1 MKNIKPFHFLLIW
14 VFGFF
19 ALLSF
24 DLFMEGIVFKWL
36 EWNGTTKNDWFFVL
50 WWGFVVVWLVYGII
64 TLHKKI
70 SPQILRMKI
79 TDTIIGSI
87 IIGVL
92 VGGAILL
99 SGGNGNDEKNA
110 QIKILTSPS
119 GAEGGKGIIHK
130 ELNLDKDSKSEI
142 KIHINSDE
150 ITEGLPSDIA
160 DTVETALSEALQALP
175 EDIDIK
181 IEIKANQ

>member
-1 MKNIKPFHFLLIW
+1 MKNLETFHFLLIW

-19 ALLSF
+19 VLLSF
-24 DLFMEGIVFKWL
+24 DLFMEGIVIEWL
-36 EWNGTTKNDWFFVL
+36 ERNGTTKNDWFFAL

-70 SPQILRMKI
+70 SLQILRMKI

-99 SGGNGNDEKNA
+99 SGGNGSDKNNA
-110 QIKILTSPS
+110 QIKILSS
-119 GAEGGKGIIHK
+119 SSEAEGVKEILHK
-130 ELNLDKDSKSEI
+130 ELNLDKDSKP
-142 KIHINSDE
+142 KFRIHINSDE
-150 ITEGLPSDIA
+150 ISEDLPSDIS
-160 DTVETALSEALQALP
+160 DTVETALREALKALP

>member
-1 MKNIKPFHFLLIW
+1 MKNIKPFHFFLIW

-19 ALLSF
+19 VLLSF
-24 DLFMEGIVFKWL
+24 DLFMEGIVFEWL
-36 EWNGTTKNDWFFVL
+36 EWNGTTKNDWFFAL

-70 SPQILRMKI
+70 SLQILRMKI

-99 SGGNGNDEKNA
+99 SGGNGSDKNNA
-110 QIKILTSPS
+110 QIKILSS
-119 GAEGGKGIIHK
+119 SSEAEGVKEILHK
-130 ELNLDKDSKSEI
+130 ELNLDKDSKP
-142 KIHINSDE
+142 KFRIHINSDE
-150 ITEGLPSDIA
+150 ISEDLPSDIS
-160 DTVETALSEALQALP
+160 DTVETALREALKALP